1 MDSSRKRINH
11 LIMKD
16 NTKLLTIITYAVL
29 LGAISVLLNDMRE
42 FDFDQFEKFQNW
54 AKVADKKESWFT
66 SQNAI
71 EWSYYVISAGLFF
84 WRGYLIYGFSYF
96 LIILKE
102 VEAGHYFSDKNISY
116 FKKTGSIFIS
126 YTINVLI
133 LRFLLAAIGESTFN
147 FFNELKAEFTF
158 LIPAG
163 LAFYILAEIFKRG
176 KEAEEENELT
186 I

>member
-1 MDSSRKRINH
+1 
-11 LIMKD
+11 MKD
-16 NTKLLTIITYAVL
+16 NTNMLTYITWGILLA
-29 LGAISVLLNDMRE
+29 AISVLLNDMRE
-42 FDFDQFEKFQNW
+42 FDFNQFEEFQNW
-54 AKVADKKESWFT
+54 AKSANKDESWFT
-66 SQNAI
+66 SKNAI
-71 EWSYYVISAGLFF
+71 QWSYYAISAGLFF

-96 LIILKE
+96 LSILKE
-102 VEAGHYFSDKNISY
+102 IEKGHYFSDNNINY
-116 FKKTGSIFIS
+116 FKKIGNIFIW

-147 FFNELKAEFTF
+147 FFTELKAEFTF

-176 KEAEEENELT
+176 RAAEEDNELT

>member
-1 MDSSRKRINH
+1 
-11 LIMKD
+11 MKD
-16 NTKLLTIITYAVL
+16 NTTILTFITWGVL
-29 LGAISVLLNDMRE
+29 LAAVSVLLNDLRE
-42 FDFDQFEKFQNW
+42 FDFNQFKEFQNW
-54 AKVADKKESWFT
+54 AKLADKETSWFS

-71 EWSYYVISAGLFF
+71 EWSYYAISAGLFF

-96 LIILKE
+96 LSILKE
-102 VEAGHYFSDKNISY
+102 VEAGHYFSDKNIKY
-116 FKKTGSIFIS
+116 FKKIGHIFIQ
-126 YTINVLI
+126 YTISVLI
-133 LRFLLAAIGESTFN
+133 LRFLLAAIGKSTFN